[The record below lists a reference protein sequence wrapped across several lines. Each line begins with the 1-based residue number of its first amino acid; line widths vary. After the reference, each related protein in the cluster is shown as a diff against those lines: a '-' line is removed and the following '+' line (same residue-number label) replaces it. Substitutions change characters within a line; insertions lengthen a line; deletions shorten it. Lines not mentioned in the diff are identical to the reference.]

1 VQKFII
7 MGIQGS
13 GKGTQAK
20 LLARDLE
27 LEHFSVGDYFRWN
40 VQHHTKLGAQ
50 VKRIIASGR
59 LVDDDLVEAAVRAN
73 LEDHDWNYGFI
84 VDGFPRNARQAE
96 FFLERYDIDGVINL
110 EMPDEEVSRRV
121 LARRVCS
128 NCGLDYN
135 LMAHRPQE
143 EGKCDVCGGILA
155 SRPDDNPEALALRLA
170 DYHEQTKPLIE
181 IFQRKEIVASFD
193 ATQSVIE
200 VQQAIRTRFNLPLIT
215 APDSNG

>member
-1 VQKFII
+1 MQKFII

-20 LLARDLE
+20 LLAQDLE

-50 VKRIIASGR
+50 VKRIIASGK

-143 EGKCDVCGGILA
+143 EGKCDVCGGTLA

-181 IFQRKEIVASFD
+181 IFQRKEIVATFD
-193 ATQSVIE
+193 ATESVID
-200 VQQAIRTRFNLPLIT
+200 VQQAIRTRFNLPPVA
-215 APDSNG
+215 APAG